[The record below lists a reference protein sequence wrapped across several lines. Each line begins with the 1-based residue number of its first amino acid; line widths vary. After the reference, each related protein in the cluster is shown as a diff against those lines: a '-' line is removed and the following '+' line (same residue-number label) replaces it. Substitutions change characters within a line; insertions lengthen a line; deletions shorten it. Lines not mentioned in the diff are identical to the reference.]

1 MYIVIKDVFVNL
13 NSSLFIYTLKVSND
27 IDSITVVS
35 NGTTQTFTGKI
46 NDEIIINIPITEDS
60 VINSTFKYGDVTI
73 GNFINKVEVN
83 NVLNTNISSVGID
96 EIIDITP
103 TLELTTITLNPIYAD
118 EEMEYTRGLN
128 DGLILG
134 QMI

>member
-35 NGTTQTFTGKI
+35 NGTTQTFTEKI

-96 EIIDITP
+96 EIIAITP